1 MALTDIQVKKATF
14 DNSKKVTKIFDE
26 KGMFLQV
33 MKNGSKYFKF
43 QYYFAGKQKQISLGV
58 YPETSLK
65 EAREKRDEARKM
77 VSNGINPSEVRKL
90 NKQNLIDDLANNFQ
104 SVASEWYV
112 KYKSKWTPKHAER
125 KWRSLEKD
133 VLPYIG
139 KMPIRSIT
147 PQDIL
152 KVLNRIQDRGAIET
166 AHRVKTIC
174 GEVFRYGVIIN
185 KCERDYTLDLKG
197 ALLSPKTKHM
207 ACIKDPKK
215 LGDLLKAIDN
225 YEGEFVTR
233 CALKLTPVVFA
244 RPGELRQAEWSEIDF
259 EKKHWRIPAYKMKMR
274 REHIIPLSKQAIE
287 ILKDIEPVTGRWKYV
302 FPSILSKDRPMSNNT
317 INTALR
323 RMGYTNDEVTAHG
336 FRGTASTLLYENGFK
351 EAHIETQLAHTEQN
365 KVKAAYN
372 HAKYIEERT
381 RMMQWW
387 ADYLDELKNNI

>member
-1 MALTDIQVKKATF
+1 
-14 DNSKKVTKIFDE
+14 
-26 KGMFLQV
+26 
-33 MKNGSKYFKF
+33 
-43 QYYFAGKQKQISLGV
+43 
-58 YPETSLK
+58 
-65 EAREKRDEARKM
+65 
-77 VSNGINPSEVRKL
+77 
-90 NKQNLIDDLANNFQ
+90 
-104 SVASEWYV
+104 
-112 KYKSKWTPKHAER
+112 
-125 KWRSLEKD
+125 
-133 VLPYIG
+133 
-139 KMPIRSIT
+139 
-147 PQDIL
+147 
-152 KVLNRIQDRGAIET
+152 
-166 AHRVKTIC
+166 
-174 GEVFRYGVIIN
+174 
-185 KCERDYTLDLKG
+185 
-197 ALLSPKTKHM
+197 M